1 MKITYGI
8 IVLNGDFLLRQVL
21 ESIYDSAH
29 AICIAEGSV
38 SYWNSQGVTNSTDD
52 TLKIIKEF
60 PDKENKI
67 KLISGTW
74 KEKTEQ
80 CQAWF
85 NLVPNDTDYVW
96 CVDSDEVHT
105 PENIEKVKQYLKD
118 KNPTSLGFKSDSFY
132 GGFERI
138 IGGFERDHSFK
149 RILKYEKGCTYLT
162 HRQPTLELNGNQIQG
177 NDITGN
183 QLFKDTGVTMWH
195 GSYISPKQVY
205 EKIQYYETAVISKGN
220 CIPNYFKDVY
230 LEWVNGCDTKRMA
243 IENKWKGV
251 QEFMPH
257 TRGACFTEKYK
268 GKHPEIIMRDMSELI
283 TKFDSQLKYYS
294 EI

>member
-38 SYWNSQGVTNSTDD
+38 SYWNNQGVTNSTDD

-105 PENIEKVKQYLKD
+105 PENIDKVKQYLKD

-132 GGFERI
+132 GGFERV
-138 IGGFERDHSFK
+138 IGGFEALHDFIRV
-149 RILKYEKGCTYLT
+149 LKYFKGSKYHT
-162 HRQPTLELNGNQIQG
+162 HRQPCLSLNDNLIKGKH
-177 NDITGN
+177 ITGS
-183 QLFKDTGVTMWH
+183 QLFKDTGVSMWH
-195 GSYISPKQVY
+195 GSYVSPKQ
-205 EKIQYYETAVISKGN
+205 
-220 CIPNYFKDVY
+220 
-230 LEWVNGCDTKRMA
+230 L
-243 IENKWKGV
+243 
-251 QEFMPH
+251 
-257 TRGACFTEKYK
+257 
-268 GKHPEIIMRDMSELI
+268 
-283 TKFDSQLKYYS
+283 
-294 EI
+294 